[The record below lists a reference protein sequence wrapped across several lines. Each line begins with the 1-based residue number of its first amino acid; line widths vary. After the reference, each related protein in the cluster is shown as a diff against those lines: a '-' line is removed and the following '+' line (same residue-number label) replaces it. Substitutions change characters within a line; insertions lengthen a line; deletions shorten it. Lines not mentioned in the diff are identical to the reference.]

1 MRQLRVSTLEG
12 DRKRKKKTY
21 KVVNTI
27 TTLSV
32 CVQGHRTLFAKRC
45 PANIRGC
52 FCKLLVN
59 CSVKLEKQNKM
70 EEQICIRGAVVR
82 FEVKNKKENQ
92 SKSKKPHNFF
102 SHTLDSKSLAGK
114 HVQHTVVT
122 QGQHCASV
130 AGHNLPNQCGRMM
143 PSPPCCLLDVSWC
156 RVAMC
161 YGNTNQSTPAV
172 IIFLFCMSF
181 LI

>member
-1 MRQLRVSTLEG
+1 MSKVTALSLQKDALQTFVGVS
-12 DRKRKKKTY
+12 
-21 KVVNTI
+21 
-27 TTLSV
+27 
-32 CVQGHRTLFAKRC
+32 
-45 PANIRGC
+45 
-52 FCKLLVN
+52 VN
-59 CSVKLEKQNKM
+59 CCSSVKFEKQNKM